1 MNTIPQLSLEEIR
14 GLALQQREMEAGRQP
29 FVLSDGDR
37 FAFPLDVL
45 QRLGLESGQVVGRV
59 LLCEII
65 RTNILDLQ
73 KRREENA

>member
-29 FVLSDGDR
+29 FVLSGGDR